1 MVDDEVKR
9 MIDEAYEK
17 ARVLL
22 SENRELL
29 DRMALALL
37 DRETIDR
44 EDVDL
49 LSAGKPLPPRT
60 AHQPLPPY
68 PAPAAAGKPEAAPA
82 RPPILGAPPA
92 EPAGA

>member
-1 MVDDEVKR
+1 
-9 MIDEAYEK
+9 
-17 ARVLL
+17 
-22 SENRELL
+22 
-29 DRMALALL
+29 MAMALL

-49 LSAGKPLPPRT
+49 LATGKPLPPRI

-68 PAPAAAGKPEAAPA
+68 PAPAAGKPEAAPA